1 MLELWDLSTVV
12 KSSISFSHLFAS
24 FFNKLPNQT
33 IKQLQSIYR
42 LHSLNLH
49 FKWIWSIYSLSHTH
63 THMCAR
69 LHTIYSCQFNSV
81 QLRGI
86 EQYIDT
92 HTRVMEY
99 VCCEFALDKRNYIQF
114 IVEFSAVFVPISDL
128 MRAIESYLRPYGPT
142 FYFNPH
148 IDTNIS
154 DFSLQMN
161 GNRKHTTEN
170 IDITFNRMQ

>member
-1 MLELWDLSTVV
+1 MFSKLESKKYLLSELLELWDLSTVV

-69 LHTIYSCQFNSV
+69 FHTIYSCQFSSV

-92 HTRVMEY
+92 HTHVMEY
-99 VCCEFALDKRNYIQF
+99 VRCEFALDKSATIFNSLLNFPLFLFQF
-114 IVEFSAVFVPISDL
+114 RIWCEQLKVI
-128 MRAIESYLRPYGPT
+128 
-142 FYFNPH
+142 
-148 IDTNIS
+148 
-154 DFSLQMN
+154 
-161 GNRKHTTEN
+161 
-170 IDITFNRMQ
+170 